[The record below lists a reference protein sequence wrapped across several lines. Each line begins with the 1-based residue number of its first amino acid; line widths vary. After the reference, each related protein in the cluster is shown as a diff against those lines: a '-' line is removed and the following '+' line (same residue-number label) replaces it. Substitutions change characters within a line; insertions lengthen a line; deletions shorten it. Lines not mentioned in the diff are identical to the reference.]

1 MSQYKLN
8 STFIIKVVIAV
19 IALFIIAPDF
29 AVLRRF
35 VFGFGQ
41 FITPS
46 IFVLFFAILQYT
58 LLKNNKFMALV
69 VWMLIFAFILLNIK
83 DGWPTGLMVNVV
95 ITLMCLPMTFI
106 LALLFAV
113 LRFQSTLLVLKIFA
127 TVIIESVRGVPLIG
141 LMIFILS
148 VGADMVPAYWMMPKI
163 ITLWMIYS
171 LFAGVY
177 LAEVFRGGFQSI
189 PKAYFDGAYAL
200 GMSPLKTYVYVLVPK
215 VVIDTIPAAFNVY
228 IGLFKETSLVLL
240 FGYFDLMNIA
250 LNYLDFPEH
259 YDESI
264 KIYMMVL
271 ILFWIVATIM
281 HEYGNYLFK
290 TFSEYEAKKT

>member
-1 MSQYKLN
+1 MSRGKLN
-8 STFIIKVVIAV
+8 LTFVIKLAIAV
-19 IALFIIAPDF
+19 MALFYITPDY
-29 AVLRRF
+29 AVLTRF
-35 VFGFGQ
+35 VFGFDQ

-46 IFVLFFAILQYT
+46 MLILVLAMTQYA
-58 LLKNNKFMALV
+58 LLKNHKVMALF
-69 VWMLIFAFILLNIK
+69 VWVLIFAYILLNIE

-95 ITLMCLPMTFI
+95 LTLMCLPMTFL
-106 LALLFAV
+106 LALLFAI
-113 LRFQSTLLVLKIFA
+113 LRFQSTLLVLKMVA
-127 TVIIESVRGVPLIG
+127 TVVIESVRGVPLIG

-148 VGADMVPAYWMMPKI
+148 VGADMVPAYWIMPKI

-171 LFAGVY
+171 MFAGVY

-189 PKAYFDGAYAL
+189 PRAYFDGAYAL

-228 IGLFKETSLVLL
+228 IGMFKETSLVLL

-250 LNYLDFPEH
+250 LNYLDLPAH
-259 YDESI
+259 YNQSI
-264 KIYMMVL
+264 QIYMMVL

-281 HEYGNYLFK
+281 HQYGHYLFK
-290 TFSEYEAKKT
+290 TFSKYEAKQR